1 MTFDELENKIIE
13 IRKRGL
19 NIVVQTEL
27 IATIRGEYYNKLIAK
42 KHKAISDLFKKN
54 INYLASLH
62 KQKVTSNLIQESMG
76 LQPDINLNKIVYGNL
91 MINNIKTAITVAEF
105 YGLPVDLLLFNDL
118 EANAKTLKEVYPAL
132 FRQGR
137 N

>member
-1 MTFDELENKIIE
+1 MTFDDLEKKIIE
-13 IRKRGL
+13 IRRRGL
-19 NIVVQTEL
+19 NIIVQTEL
-27 IATIRGEYYNKLIAK
+27 IGTVRGEYYDELIAK
-42 KHKAISDLFKKN
+42 KQKAISDLFKKN

-62 KQKVTSNLIQESMG
+62 KQKVTCNLIQETMG
-76 LQPDINLNKIVYGNL
+76 VQTDLNLNKIIYGNM
-91 MINNIKTAITVAEF
+91 MINNIKTAIIVSEF

>member
-1 MTFDELENKIIE
+1 MTFDELEKKIIE

-42 KHKAISDLFKKN
+42 KHKATSDLFKKN

>member
-1 MTFDELENKIIE
+1 MTFDDLERKIIE

-27 IATIRGEYYNKLIAK
+27 IANVRGEYYEKLIAK
-42 KHKAISDLFKKN
+42 KHSAINDLFRKN

-62 KQKVTSNLIQESMG
+62 KQKVTSNLIQETMG
-76 LQPDINLNKIVYGNL
+76 IQPDLNLNKVIYGSFT
-91 MINNIKTAITVAEF
+91 INNIKTAIAVAEF

-118 EANAKTLKEVYPAL
+118 EANAQTLKELYPAI